1 MENKPLQ
8 KSLTINNEATKQSAS
23 KNFSILVFVRVRPL
37 LMSEFGKEIAVSCQD
52 VRNVLLKM
60 NKNNTIS
67 RIKPLLLIQR
77 VVLLNLNLM
86 ALLIRLQLKLLFFRN
101 YFISFLLF

>member
-1 MENKPLQ
+1 MDNKLPQ
-8 KSLTINNEATKQSAS
+8 KSLTANNEANKQSAS

-52 VRNVLLKM
+52 VRNVLSKM

-86 ALLIRLQLKLLFFRN
+86 ALLIRLQLKLLFFRS
-101 YFISFLLF
+101 YFISFLPF